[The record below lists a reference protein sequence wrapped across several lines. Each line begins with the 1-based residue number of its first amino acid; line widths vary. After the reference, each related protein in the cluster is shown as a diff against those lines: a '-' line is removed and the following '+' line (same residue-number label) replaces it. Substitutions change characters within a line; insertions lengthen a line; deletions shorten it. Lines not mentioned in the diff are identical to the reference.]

1 MSENI
6 EWNKLMEKMN
16 ENNGWKCFVLS
27 IVLYWVLYQLL
38 DWFDN
43 ELAFLKGFQIVW
55 NKWPK
60 QTASG
65 MGVD

>member
-1 MSENI
+1 
-6 EWNKLMEKMN
+6 MN